1 MCTTPHTACPNEFN
15 SRLYPTKITATE
27 ESKGSETLS
36 VMTPLLPVF
45 PMSRRAMKIF
55 FLFVLFLITS
65 ALHAQQP
72 GVDCAP
78 IQGQGWSGCAPIN
91 SPQQQQQSPAPR
103 QPPERWQDHWGA
115 IATYEPNGS
124 LGAVTN
130 MPSQRTAE
138 SAALEDCQSKHG
150 STCKIKLSYRNQCA
164 AMIVGGKDY
173 NVNPGSTVDKA
184 IEDGMNTCRTYAT
197 DCHVYYSAC
206 SLPVRIQ

>member
-1 MCTTPHTACPNEFN
+1 MSTTAPAACPCASN
-15 SRLYPTKITATE
+15 SDASQGSTE
-27 ESKGSETLS
+27 TESKGSETLS

-91 SPQQQQQSPAPR
+91 SPKQQQQSQAP
-103 QPPERWQDHWGA
+103 QPPPERWQDHWGA
-115 IATYEPNGS
+115 IATYEPGGV
-124 LGAVTN
+124 LGVATN
-130 MPSQRTAE
+130 MLDENQAKQ
-138 SAALEDCQSKHG
+138 SAMADCEKKGGG
-150 STCKIKLSYRNQCA
+150 SNCKFQLAYRNGCA
-164 AMIVGGKDY
+164 VLLVGGKAF
-173 NVNPGSTVDKA
+173 NVASDATIDRATQSGMKICTANGNP
-184 IEDGMNTCRTYAT
+184 N
-197 DCHVYYSAC
+197 CHVYYSAC